1 MKLVQ
6 ALKRNHITINKYEN
20 LITKLQNE
28 INKLKKKYHLSIL
41 SANREKE
48 TYLSILSQ
56 NTRNPTSD
64 NTKISNSQNL
74 PNISLIPS
82 DDFKLKSKLKLDDS
96 DYSVNIH
103 SFDEFSQILRNVGLS
118 KIEFQKMTKM
128 KNFCKLTDAVE
139 MIFGFLVDKNS
150 MIKILKVEIENLTNK
165 NFLLNKENIILSY
178 ELKKMKNTNN
188 NNIINDNNN
197 NNNNNIINNKNNNIN
212 NIDNIIEN
220 NINNLQNSNK
230 TIIENKK
237 ESTDET
243 LSNNGSQI
251 TANKALN
258 LDLFNNYQKFIERNE
273 NDDEELT
280 KHFESLGFSTS
291 FSKKLEN
298 YEQFVGNKNFNNSFN
313 FSSSNLSS
321 SSAK

>member
-1 MKLVQ
+1 
-6 ALKRNHITINKYEN
+6 
-20 LITKLQNE
+20 
-28 INKLKKKYHLSIL
+28 
-41 SANREKE
+41 
-48 TYLSILSQ
+48 
-56 NTRNPTSD
+56 
-64 NTKISNSQNL
+64 
-74 PNISLIPS
+74 
-82 DDFKLKSKLKLDDS
+82 
-96 DYSVNIH
+96 
-103 SFDEFSQILRNVGLS
+103 
-118 KIEFQKMTKM
+118 M
-128 KNFCKLTDAVE
+128 KNFSKLTDAVE

-243 LSNNGSQI
+243 LSNNASQI

-291 FSKKLEN
+291 FSKKLDN
-298 YEQFVGNKNFNNSFN
+298 YEQYVGNKNINNSFN
-313 FSSSNLSS
+313 FSSSILSS

>member
-1 MKLVQ
+1 M
-6 ALKRNHITINKYEN
+6 
-20 LITKLQNE
+20 QNE

-56 NTRNPTSD
+56 NTRNATSD
-64 NTKISNSQNL
+64 NTKLSNSHNL

-82 DDFKLKSKLKLDDS
+82 DDYKLKSKLKLDDS
-96 DYSVNIH
+96 DYTVNIH

-118 KIEFQKMTKM
+118 KSEFQKMTKM
-128 KNFCKLTDAVE
+128 KNFSKLTDAVE

-178 ELKKMKNTNN
+178 ELKKMKNVNN
-188 NNIINDNNN
+188 NNIINNNN
-197 NNNNNIINNKNNNIN
+197 NNNNNINNIINNKNNNIN
-212 NIDNIIEN
+212 NINNIDNIIDN
-220 NINNLQNSNK
+220 NNFDNLQNSNK

-243 LSNNGSQI
+243 LSNNASQI

-291 FSKKLEN
+291 FSKKLDN
-298 YEQFVGNKNFNNSFN
+298 YEQYVGNKNINNSFN
-313 FSSSNLSS
+313 FSSSILSS

>member
-1 MKLVQ
+1 
-6 ALKRNHITINKYEN
+6 
-20 LITKLQNE
+20 
-28 INKLKKKYHLSIL
+28 
-41 SANREKE
+41 
-48 TYLSILSQ
+48 
-56 NTRNPTSD
+56 
-64 NTKISNSQNL
+64 
-74 PNISLIPS
+74 
-82 DDFKLKSKLKLDDS
+82 
-96 DYSVNIH
+96 
-103 SFDEFSQILRNVGLS
+103 
-118 KIEFQKMTKM
+118 MTKM
-128 KNFCKLTDAVE
+128 KNFSKLTDAVE

-178 ELKKMKNTNN
+178 ELKKMKNSN
-188 NNIINDNNN
+188 NNIINNNN
-197 NNNNNIINNKNNNIN
+197 NNNNNIIKDNNNNINNIINNKNNKNNNIN
-212 NIDNIIEN
+212 NINNIDNIIDN
-220 NINNLQNSNK
+220 NNFDNLQNSNK

>member
-165 NFLLNKENIILSY
+165 K
-178 ELKKMKNTNN
+178 
-188 NNIINDNNN
+188 
-197 NNNNNIINNKNNNIN
+197 
-212 NIDNIIEN
+212 
-220 NINNLQNSNK
+220 
-230 TIIENKK
+230 
-237 ESTDET
+237 
-243 LSNNGSQI
+243 
-251 TANKALN
+251 
-258 LDLFNNYQKFIERNE
+258 LF
-273 NDDEELT
+273 
-280 KHFESLGFSTS
+280 
-291 FSKKLEN
+291 
-298 YEQFVGNKNFNNSFN
+298 
-313 FSSSNLSS
+313 
-321 SSAK
+321 

>member
-178 ELKKMKNTNN
+178 ELKKMKNSN
-188 NNIINDNNN
+188 NNIINNNN
-197 NNNNNIINNKNNNIN
+197 NNNNNIIKDNNIN
-212 NIDNIIEN
+212 NINNIIDNN
-220 NINNLQNSNK
+220 NIDNFQNSNK

-237 ESTDET
+237 ESIDET
-243 LSNNGSQI
+243 LSNNASQI

>member
-1 MKLVQ
+1 
-6 ALKRNHITINKYEN
+6 
-20 LITKLQNE
+20 
-28 INKLKKKYHLSIL
+28 
-41 SANREKE
+41 
-48 TYLSILSQ
+48 
-56 NTRNPTSD
+56 
-64 NTKISNSQNL
+64 
-74 PNISLIPS
+74 
-82 DDFKLKSKLKLDDS
+82 
-96 DYSVNIH
+96 
-103 SFDEFSQILRNVGLS
+103 
-118 KIEFQKMTKM
+118 M

-178 ELKKMKNTNN
+178 ELKKMKNVNN
-188 NNIINDNNN
+188 NNIINNNN
-197 NNNNNIINNKNNNIN
+197 NNNNNINNIINNKNNKNNNIN
-212 NIDNIIEN
+212 NINNIDNIIDN
-220 NINNLQNSNK
+220 NNFDNLQNSNK

-243 LSNNGSQI
+243 LSNNASQI

-291 FSKKLEN
+291 FSKKLDN
-298 YEQFVGNKNFNNSFN
+298 YEQYVGNKNINNSFN
-313 FSSSNLSS
+313 FSSSILSS

>member
-1 MKLVQ
+1 M
-6 ALKRNHITINKYEN
+6 
-20 LITKLQNE
+20 
-28 INKLKKKYHLSIL
+28 
-41 SANREKE
+41 
-48 TYLSILSQ
+48 
-56 NTRNPTSD
+56 
-64 NTKISNSQNL
+64 
-74 PNISLIPS
+74 IPS
-82 DDFKLKSKLKLDDS
+82 DDFKLKSKLKLDES
-96 DYSVNIH
+96 DYTVNIH

-118 KIEFQKMTKM
+118 KSEFQKMTKM
-128 KNFCKLTDAVE
+128 KNFSKLTDAVE

-212 NIDNIIEN
+212 NNNNNISNIINNKNNNINNIDNIIEN
-220 NINNLQNSNK
+220 NINNLQNRNK

-273 NDDEELT
+273 NEDEELT

-291 FSKKLEN
+291 FSKKLDN
-298 YEQFVGNKNFNNSFN
+298 YEQLVGNKNNNNSFN
-313 FSSSNLSS
+313 FSSSILSS